1 MFARLT
7 FIKTS
12 SENSGH
18 VKRIYNEEVVPV
30 VRTQKG
36 NIGCWLLEPTSADDD
51 YISLTEW
58 TSRGDA
64 DAYEA
69 SGTYRILV
77 DKIKEYYTSRP
88 VLKTYNIAE
97 SKISASAAF

>member
-12 SENSGH
+12 AENSNDI
-18 VKRIYNEEVVPV
+18 KRIYNEEVVPV
-30 VRTQKG
+30 VRSQKG
-36 NIGCWLLEPTSADDD
+36 NIGCWLLEPTNNADE

-58 TSRGDA
+58 VSSAEA

-69 SGTYRILV
+69 SGTYRMLV
-77 DKIKEYYTSRP
+77 DKLKDLFIERP
-88 VLKTYNIAE
+88 VLKTYNVAE
-97 SKISASAAF
+97 TKISATANL